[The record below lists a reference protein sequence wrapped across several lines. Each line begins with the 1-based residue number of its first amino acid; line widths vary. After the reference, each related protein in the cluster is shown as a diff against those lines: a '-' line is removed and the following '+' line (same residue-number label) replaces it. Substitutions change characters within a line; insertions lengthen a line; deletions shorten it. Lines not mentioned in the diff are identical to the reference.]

1 MYLKSPC
8 IQNTDISTKHL
19 KLIHTNFGPQLLSLY
34 SVWRDNITVIC
45 IFSPQKMPMYLNV
58 LNNMLGMKKKKVPEN
73 LISVFNN
80 VQVNWV
86 REDER
91 LLLTVS
97 QTISGS
103 PFEFS
108 CVNKKDKTGQSF
120 NINVK
125 QWLNCLRNYQMS
137 KISTFFLSM
146 KLLKALILSNK
157 TRFV

>member
-1 MYLKSPC
+1 
-8 IQNTDISTKHL
+8 
-19 KLIHTNFGPQLLSLY
+19 
-34 SVWRDNITVIC
+34 
-45 IFSPQKMPMYLNV
+45 MPMYLNV
-58 LNNMLGMKKKKVPEN
+58 LNNTLGMKKKKTPEN
-73 LISVFNN
+73 LISVINN

-108 CVNKKDKTGQSF
+108 FVNKKDKTGQSF

-125 QWLNCLRNYQMS
+125 QWLNGLRNYQMW
-137 KISTFFLSM
+137 KISTFPLSM
-146 KLLKALILSNK
+146 KLLKAFTLSNK
-157 TRFV
+157 PRFIKKKTLKLFACVSANRMLNASHLATQNMSTTMHIHVFSSIFLLILPHPA